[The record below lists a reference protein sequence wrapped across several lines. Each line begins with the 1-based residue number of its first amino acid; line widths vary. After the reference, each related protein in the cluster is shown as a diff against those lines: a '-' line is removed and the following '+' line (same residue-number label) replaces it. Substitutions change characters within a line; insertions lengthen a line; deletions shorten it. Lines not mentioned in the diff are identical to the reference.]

1 MYGLKTSELMSL
13 NNISDPSKLQIGT
26 KLLVRS
32 GGNSLP
38 ASVSN
43 HIQTP
48 ESRTPDTSSVSSEDA
63 TNNVDVPLIE
73 VEEELI
79 VPIEAVK

>member
-1 MYGLKTSELMSL
+1 M
-13 NNISDPSKLQIGT
+13 QIGT

-48 ESRTPDTSSVSSEDA
+48 ESRTPDTSSSDSGFDSIGPLPAPVSSEDA